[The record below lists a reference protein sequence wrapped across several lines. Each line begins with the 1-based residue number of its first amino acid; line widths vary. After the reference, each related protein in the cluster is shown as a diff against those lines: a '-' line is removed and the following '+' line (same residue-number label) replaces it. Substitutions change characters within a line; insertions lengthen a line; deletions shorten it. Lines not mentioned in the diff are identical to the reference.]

1 MTLAAGGLSSGAIAG
16 AGVVA
21 FVAGLLTTMTGVG
34 GSVVFLALMT
44 FLLPP
49 QTVLVLSAPVL
60 MVGNISRVVLFRSH
74 IQSKAL
80 GWFLASGVP
89 AAAVAGLLLQY
100 IPHVALRLVIGIFML
115 GYVGQKLVARTWR
128 PKPLPDPAFLAVGVV
143 AGVASATVGSSAP
156 FFAPFFQSRTSTKQQ
171 FVGTIAGGTAGLSAA
186 KLAGYAG
193 AGLLTK
199 SLVPVLA
206 VSAAGMAAGTL
217 AGRYFLD
224 RVSEKAFARIVLAA
238 IGFSGI
244 RLLLDI

>member
-1 MTLAAGGLSSGAIAG
+1 
-16 AGVVA
+16 VA

-34 GSVVFLALMT
+34 GSVVFIALMT

-49 QTVLVLSAPVL
+49 QTVLVVSAPVL
-60 MVGNISRVVLFRSH
+60 MVGNISRVALFRNS
-74 IQSKAL
+74 IQTTTL
-80 GWFLASGVP
+80 GWFLAGGVP
-89 AAAVAGLLLQY
+89 AAAVAGLMLQY
-100 IPHVALRLVIGIFML
+100 IPHLALRLVIGIFML
-115 GYVGQKLVARTWR
+115 GYVGQKLVARTWH
-128 PKPLPDPAFLAVGVV
+128 PKPLPNRAFLAVGVA

-156 FFAPFFQSRTSTKQQ
+156 FFAPFFQSRILTKQQ

-199 SLVPVLA
+199 SLVPVVA

-217 AGRYFLD
+217 AGRYLLD
-224 RVSEKAFARIVLAA
+224 RVSEQAFARIVLAA